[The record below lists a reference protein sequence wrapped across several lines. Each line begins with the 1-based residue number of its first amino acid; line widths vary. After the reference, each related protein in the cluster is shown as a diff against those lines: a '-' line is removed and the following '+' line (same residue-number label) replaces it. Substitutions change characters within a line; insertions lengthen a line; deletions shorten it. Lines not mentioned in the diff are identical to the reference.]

1 MIAAI
6 ISAVSGFIQLL
17 ISWMDRAREKML
29 VSLGASQQKTSD
41 LQGRIDALNQANKIK
56 QDTLADIKHNPGS
69 LLSDDGFQ
77 RAEGD
82 D

>member
-1 MIAAI
+1 VIAAI

-29 VSLGASQQKTSD
+29 VSLGAAQQKTSD
-41 LQGRIDALNQANKIK
+41 LQGRLDALNKANKIK
-56 QDTLADIKHNPGS
+56 QDAVAAIKHNPGS
-69 LLSDDGFQ
+69 LMSDDGFQ